1 MKAGLLSLLNPTYNI
16 VFWSKESIIAPTLQH
31 DTKIPLQNARE
42 FRDNEYDR
50 EPLYLRDKKRGKRTI
65 VGIILGVLLI
75 GGIAAVLAWFLT
87 QRGVV
92 FGEMSLDQ
100 VFYEELA
107 NSSSPKFKNL
117 STELG
122 GAIKDALQKNSSE
135 YGDKYQHCDVTN
147 FRNGSIVVQYKV
159 YYEFTTTIIIE
170 ETVQKDINSSLTPIN
185 SSHTQLSNFKVIT
198 TSLTIT
204 VNVETYV
211 IDPITTSS
219 TTTSTT
225 APATKTTTD
234 SSTGTTSD
242 STTSTTAPATETTTD
257 SSTETTPDSTT
268 STTAPVTETT
278 TDSSTSTTAPA
289 TETTTDSST
298 ETTPD
303 STTST
308 TAPVTVTTTDSST
321 ETTPDSSTSTTAP
334 VTVFTTDS
342 STSTTAPVTVSTTD
356 SSTSTTAPATETTT
370 DSSTST
376 TAPVTITTID
386 SSTSTSPVT
395 VSTTDSS
402 TSTTS
407 PVTVSTTDSSTS
419 TTAPATV
426 STSDSSTSTTAPET
440 TATAEPVKYTADI
453 HVSSIVATV
462 GELTTSKACI
472 VTPHGEWLQINVSVD
487 SGGVSHVIGKLDYNQ
502 SFENPSSLDRF
513 NASIR
518 MNGDTVD
525 VMVTLNLTEPTTEI
539 CSWDNSYKV
548 YCSVIMN
555 DTFPTKVVEFN
566 AISVTAPMSEVSID
580 SKVHYNEGDLMTFN
594 CTTKGD
600 PNYSY
605 FDVQL
610 IKDSN
615 IFYNNSGGDFG
626 TGTNSDCSIDFNWV
640 GGQFLPPLTSN
651 QTGVIIRCVVRN
663 TVLNTTK
670 TTEKT
675 LNVSSSA
682 TTEPV
687 KYTADVHV
695 SSIVATVG
703 ELTTSKACV
712 VTPHGEWLQINVSVD
727 SGGVSHVIGKLDY
740 NQSFEN
746 PSSLDRF
753 NASIRMNGDTV
764 DVMVTLN
771 LTEPTTEICSWDNSY
786 KVYCSVI
793 MNDTFPT
800 KVVEFNAISVTAAM
814 SEVSID
820 SKVHYNED
828 DLMTFNCTTKV
839 DPDYSYFHAELIKDS
854 NTLFTIP
861 GPDFGTGLNTDCS
874 IDFNWVGGPPLPL
887 TSNQNGVIV
896 RCVVRNTVLNKTK
909 IAEKTLN
916 VSSAVP

>member
-1 MKAGLLSLLNPTYNI
+1 
-16 VFWSKESIIAPTLQH
+16 
-31 DTKIPLQNARE
+31 
-42 FRDNEYDR
+42 
-50 EPLYLRDKKRGKRTI
+50 
-65 VGIILGVLLI
+65 
-75 GGIAAVLAWFLT
+75 
-87 QRGVV
+87 
-92 FGEMSLDQ
+92 MSLDQ

-107 NSSSPKFKNL
+107 NSSSPEFKNL
-117 STELG
+117 STEFC

-170 ETVQKDINSSLTPIN
+170 ETVQKDINSSLTPID

-268 STTAPVTETT
+268 STTV
-278 TDSSTSTTAPA
+278 
-289 TETTTDSST
+289 
-298 ETTPD
+298 
-303 STTST
+303 
-308 TAPVTVTTTDSST
+308 PVTVTTTDSST
-321 ETTPDSSTSTTAP
+321 ETTPDSSTSTTAS

-342 STSTTAPVTVSTTD
+342 STSTTAPVTVS
-356 SSTSTTAPATETTT
+356 TT

-426 STSDSSTSTTAPET
+426 STSDSSTSTASPVTVSTTDSSTSTTSPVTETTTDSSTSTTSPVTVSTTHSSTSTTAPVTETTTDSSTSTTSPVTVSTTDSSTSTTAPET

-487 SGGVSHVIGKLDYNQ
+487 SAGVSHVIGKLDYNQ

-594 CTTKGD
+594 CTTK
-600 PNYSY
+600 
-605 FDVQL
+605 
-610 IKDSN
+610 
-615 IFYNNSGGDFG
+615 
-626 TGTNSDCSIDFNWV
+626 
-640 GGQFLPPLTSN
+640 
-651 QTGVIIRCVVRN
+651 
-663 TVLNTTK
+663 
-670 TTEKT
+670 
-675 LNVSSSA
+675 
-682 TTEPV
+682 
-687 KYTADVHV
+687 
-695 SSIVATVG
+695 
-703 ELTTSKACV
+703 
-712 VTPHGEWLQINVSVD
+712 
-727 SGGVSHVIGKLDY
+727 
-740 NQSFEN
+740 
-746 PSSLDRF
+746 
-753 NASIRMNGDTV
+753 
-764 DVMVTLN
+764 
-771 LTEPTTEICSWDNSY
+771 
-786 KVYCSVI
+786 
-793 MNDTFPT
+793 
-800 KVVEFNAISVTAAM
+800 
-814 SEVSID
+814 
-820 SKVHYNED
+820 
-828 DLMTFNCTTKV
+828 V
-839 DPDYSYFHAELIKDS
+839 DPDYSYFHAELIKNS

-861 GPDFGTGLNTDCS
+861 GPDFGTGPNTDCS

-916 VSSAVP
+916 VSSAGVAFFEYIKSNLKKSFQEIECIACSASSIFQEIILSKDGAEIAVMNSSGTASMLITNARYSVTTQSFSGDERLILRISSVECEDQGMFGCKMSTKNNSIITAPNMTFIVEGAKPELKLHPDIFEPFARADTQTE